1 MNFEDLSDKVSC
13 PYNKNHIFDKDKY
26 MFHLNRCKDK
36 EKVGHKFTQ
45 CQYNR
50 IHIVLKQDIN

>member
-50 IHIVLKQDIN
+50 IHIVLK